1 MTEKEKMLASMV
13 YEAVLDEDLKED
25 RLKCKDLCFAV
36 NQLPPSKIKEQSEI
50 FASLFAK
57 AGKDFYITTPFWCDY
72 GYNIEIGKNF
82 YSNHNCV
89 ILDCAKVTFG
99 DNVFVGPNCCFATA
113 EHPLDET
120 ERNRGLETA
129 RPIQVGNSVWFGAG
143 VTVLPGV
150 TIGDNVVIG
159 AGSIVT
165 KDIPSNVVAVGNPAR
180 VIRSLENSG
189 LYRIVPLKEVYA
201 KDICGW
207 KYEGEYSVYSYSSWE
222 MAIRN
227 HWEIADAKV
236 RGQEYRGVLNKAGE
250 LTGYFKMH
258 QDENGEVEI
267 GLGMRPEEC
276 GQGKGADF
284 VKTITDYVKKQYPE
298 SLVYLEVRLFNQR
311 AVKCYEK
318 AGYQVVCEH
327 DSIKPWGT
335 FRYKRME
342 LKKED

>member
-1 MTEKEKMLASMV
+1 MTEKEKMLAGMV

-25 RLKCKDLCFAV
+25 RLKCKDLCFAA
-36 NQLPPSKIKEQSEI
+36 NQLPPSKIKEQSEL

-57 AGKDFYITTPFWCDY
+57 AGEGFYITTPFWCDY

-207 KYEGEYSVYSYSSWE
+207 KYEG
-222 MAIRN
+222 
-227 HWEIADAKV
+227 D
-236 RGQEYRGVLNKAGE
+236 
-250 LTGYFKMH
+250 
-258 QDENGEVEI
+258 
-267 GLGMRPEEC
+267 
-276 GQGKGADF
+276 
-284 VKTITDYVKKQYPE
+284 
-298 SLVYLEVRLFNQR
+298 
-311 AVKCYEK
+311 
-318 AGYQVVCEH
+318 
-327 DSIKPWGT
+327 
-335 FRYKRME
+335 
-342 LKKED
+342 